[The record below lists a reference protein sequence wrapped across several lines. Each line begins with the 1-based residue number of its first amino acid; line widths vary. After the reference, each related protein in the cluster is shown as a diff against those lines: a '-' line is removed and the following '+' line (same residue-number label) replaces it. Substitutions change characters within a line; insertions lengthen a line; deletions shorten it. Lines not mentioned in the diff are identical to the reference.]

1 VPIPFYEA
9 KAEFFPTAAPNPPIG
24 NQPPGHSFGPDQ
36 LRRGLLIPDRLD
48 MLVTSDPTAELDA
61 ALAVATTQLQAA
73 RSRGDQRTAERLLL
87 WINTRL
93 DQRNSFTGG

>member
-1 VPIPFYEA
+1 MA
-9 KAEFFPTAAPNPPIG
+9 PTAHAAS
-24 NQPPGHSFGPDQ
+24 GHSPGPDH
-36 LRRGLLIPDRLD
+36 RCRGLLIPDRLD

-61 ALAVATTQLQAA
+61 ALAAAATQLLAA
-73 RSRGDQRTAERLLL
+73 RNRGDTPTTERLLH

>member
-1 VPIPFYEA
+1 MA
-9 KAEFFPTAAPNPPIG
+9 PTTHA
-24 NQPPGHSFGPDQ
+24 PPG
-36 LRRGLLIPDRLD
+36 GLLIPDQLD

-61 ALAVATTQLQAA
+61 ALAAAATQLHTA
-73 RSRGDQRTAERLLL
+73 RIDGDTHTAERLLH

>member
-1 VPIPFYEA
+1 MA
-9 KAEFFPTAAPNPPIG
+9 PTTHA
-24 NQPPGHSFGPDQ
+24 PPGG
-36 LRRGLLIPDRLD
+36 RGLLIPDRLD

-61 ALAVATTQLQAA
+61 ALTAAATQLHAA
-73 RSRGDQRTAERLLL
+73 RSRGDTRTAQRLLH